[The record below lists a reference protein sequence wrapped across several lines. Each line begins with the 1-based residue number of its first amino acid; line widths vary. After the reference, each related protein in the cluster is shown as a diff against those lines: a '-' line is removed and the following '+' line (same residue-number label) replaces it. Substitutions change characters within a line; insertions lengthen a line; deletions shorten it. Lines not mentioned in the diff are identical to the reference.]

1 MNRPKVSIV
10 MGIYNCESTVKESI
24 NSIINQTYDDWELI
38 MCDDCSRD
46 NTYKVAKKYAERYPD
61 KIKLL
66 KNENNMTLAPT
77 LNKCMEYVTGEYI
90 ARQDGDDISDKNR
103 IEKQVEFL
111 EKNNDMSI
119 VGTNMV
125 SFDENGYH
133 GVHSLGKI
141 LDRDYYLKRGV
152 IFFHATILIRTE
164 VMKKLNGYSTKWYA
178 VQAEDYEL
186 WSRFIKEGF
195 KGYNLQE
202 NLYYVRE
209 NRDTYKRKNIK
220 RRLRGLV
227 LKFKV
232 NRRLNA
238 SILAYVYMLKDIIAI
253 FIPRWIFVRYYRKK
267 MDVFS

>member
-1 MNRPKVSIV
+1 MNKPKVSII
-10 MGIYNCESTVKESI
+10 MGIYNCEHTLEESI
-24 NSIINQTYDDWELI
+24 NSIINQTYDNWELI
-38 MCDDCSRD
+38 MCDDCSKD
-46 NTYKVAKKYAERYPD
+46 NTYEVAKRYAEIYPN

-66 KNENNMTLAPT
+66 KNEKNLTLAPT
-77 LNKCMEYVTGEYI
+77 LNKCIEHVTGEYI
-90 ARQDGDDISDKNR
+90 ARQDGDDISEKNR
-103 IEKQVEFL
+103 IKTQVEFL
-111 EKNNDMSI
+111 EKNKDISI

-125 SFDENGYH
+125 SFDEYGCY
-133 GVHSLGKI
+133 GVHSLGES
-141 LDRDYYLKRGV
+141 LDRDYYLKKGV

-186 WSRFIKEGF
+186 WSRFIKEGY

-209 NRDTYKRKNIK
+209 DVNTYRRKNIK

-238 SILAYVYMLKDIIAI
+238 SISAYMYMLKDILAI
-253 FIPRWIFVRYYRKK
+253 FIPRWIFVKYYRKK
-267 MDVFS
+267 MDVLS

>member
-253 FIPRWIFVRYYRKK
+253 FTPRWIFVRYYRKK

>member
-209 NRDTYKRKNIK
+209 NVDTYKRKNIK

-253 FIPRWIFVRYYRKK
+253 FTPRWIFVRYYRKK

>member
-1 MNRPKVSIV
+1 MDKPKVSIV
-10 MGIYNCESTVKESI
+10 MGIYNCESTVEESI
-24 NSIINQTYDDWELI
+24 NSIINQTYDNWELI

-77 LNKCMEYVTGEYI
+77 LNKCMKYVTGEYI

-103 IEKQVEFL
+103 IERQVEFL

-125 SFDENGYH
+125 SFDENGYY
-133 GVHSLGKI
+133 GVHSLGKS
-141 LDRDYYLKRGV
+141 LGRDYYLKRGV
-152 IFFHATILIRTE
+152 IFFHATILIRKE

-209 NRDTYKRKNIK
+209 NVDTYKRKNIK

-227 LKFKV
+227 LKFKI

>member
-220 RRLRGLV
+220 RSLRGLV

-253 FIPRWIFVRYYRKK
+253 FTPRWIFVRYYRKK